1 MECRSRQ
8 RIGLVPARYLD
19 HPDLGAADLAVLFVL
34 CAHADRHGLCW
45 PSQSTI
51 AVKSKLDRS
60 TVNRILAKLVDL
72 GLIAKGRHPNPRIR
86 TCTYRLAGH
95 EALFRIFSDDLADRL
110 HMSEPVPPEEPSAGA
125 AVVQRDTEH
134 LEQQTSSSSGCAGAR
149 GEEVFGTGGADA
161 AGPSVLDDG
170 WAPDPSDLEFASTH
184 RSDLTP
190 EDVALVT
197 RKFLLHHRGKP
208 LTDPSSL
215 FRRWLLTER
224 KTHARSDASP
234 GSRRPASRPGSPRG
248 DAAPAAGGQARF
260 DAWARAAA
268 ERRARYAHHG

>member
-1 MECRSRQ
+1 MECLSRQ

-51 AVKSKLDRS
+51 AAKSKLDRS

-72 GLIAKGRHPNPRIR
+72 ALIAKGRHPNPRIR

-95 EALFRIFSDDLADRL
+95 EALFRIFSDDLDN
-110 HMSEPVPPEEPSAGA
+110 EPEMAGPSPSKDLPAEA

-134 LEQQTSSSSGCAGAR
+134 LEQQTSPPGCAGAR
-149 GEEVFGTGGADA
+149 EAGNSGTGRTVA
-161 AGPSVLDDG
+161 AEPTILGDD
-170 WAPDPSDLEFASTH
+170 WTPDPSDLVFAHDH

-197 RKFLLHHRGKP
+197 RKFILHHGGRP
-208 LTDPSSL
+208 LTDPSRL

-224 KTHARSDASP
+224 KTHACPDATRDP
-234 GSRRPASRPGSPRG
+234 RRPAPRSGFPRG
-248 DAAPAAGGQARF
+248 GAAQGPAGQARF

-268 ERRARYAHHG
+268 ERRARYAHHA

>member
-51 AVKSKLDRS
+51 AAKSKLDRS
-60 TVNRILAKLVDL
+60 TVNRILAKLVNL
-72 GLIAKGRHPNPRIR
+72 ALIAKGRHPNPRIR

-95 EALFRIFSDDLADRL
+95 EALFRIFSDNLDNGPETAGPLPSEDL
-110 HMSEPVPPEEPSAGA
+110 SAEA

-134 LEQQTSSSSGCAGAR
+134 LEQHTSPPERAGAR
-149 GEEVFGTGGADA
+149 GAGNSGTGQTVGSGTA
-161 AGPSVLDDG
+161 VLDED
-170 WAPDPSDLEFASTH
+170 WTPDPSDLVFARDH

-190 EDVALVT
+190 EDIALVA
-197 RKFLLHHRGKP
+197 RKFILHHGGRP

-224 KTHARSDASP
+224 KTHACPDASRDPRHPAPRSDLP
-234 GSRRPASRPGSPRG
+234 RSRAAQGPA
-248 DAAPAAGGQARF
+248 GQARF

-268 ERRARYAHHG
+268 ERRARYAHDA